1 MANGNFSS
9 EMLLAGETGP
19 FPGAS
24 PTACLEHSRPLEEVC
39 TSLRRNQSTR
49 STPGMATQPQL
60 LQGAHPAVS
69 EVRVFPRVASFS
81 EGRLRP
87 GRKAISTLPGPGVF
101 PEAQSILLT
110 QRHPLLECLLN
121 AYLGAEILLVLG
133 TSGSV

>member
-9 EMLLAGETGP
+9 ERWLAGETDP

-39 TSLRRNQSTR
+39 TYLSPHGSP
-49 STPGMATQPQL
+49 SGMATQPQL

-87 GRKAISTLPGPGVF
+87 GRKAISTLPGSGVF

-133 TSGSV
+133 ASGSD